1 MRRSRESDYIQI
13 HGRQPVNEAL
23 LNGWPIREVVVRKG
37 PRDAILTEMVSK
49 ASALGVRTTVMEA
62 PAFDRR
68 FSRDTQ
74 GVVAIVKE
82 VQTQN
87 LDDLRRDIPRGQDPL
102 FVALDG
108 IEDPHNLGA
117 ITRTCLAMGVHAVV
131 IPKHRT
137 ASLGEGAA
145 KSSAG
150 AIFRQPICQVSNI
163 HYFIEWAKRQGL
175 WVYGLDASATEDI
188 WNTDLSG
195 PVALIIGGEDKGL
208 ARLTREK
215 CDFLVKIPMTGRIG
229 SLNASVA
236 CGMAISE
243 CQRQRQQKPSDRP

>member
-1 MRRSRESDYIQI
+1 VRGSRGSDYIEI
-13 HGRQPVNEAL
+13 YGRQPVNEAL
-23 LNGWPIREVVVRKG
+23 SKGWPVRELVVRQG
-37 PRDAILTEMVSK
+37 ARETSLTEMISRA
-49 ASALGVRTTVMEA
+49 ASLGVKITVME
-62 PAFDRR
+62 PSAFDRKFPR
-68 FSRDTQ
+68 QSQ
-74 GVVAIVKE
+74 GVVAVVRD
-82 VQTQN
+82 VQTVN
-87 LDDLRRDIPRGQDPL
+87 LDDVKRDIPQGQVPL

-131 IPKHRT
+131 VPKRRT

-163 HYFIEWAKRQGL
+163 HYFIEWAKREGL
-175 WVYGLDASATEDI
+175 WVYGLDAGATSDI

-195 PVALIIGGEDKGL
+195 PVALVIGGEDKGL

-215 CDFLVKIPMTGRIG
+215 CDFLVKIPMSGRIG

-236 CGMAISE
+236 CGMALSE
-243 CQRQRQQKPSDRP
+243 CQRQRQQKTSNRL

>member
-1 MRRSRESDYIQI
+1 VRRSKELKYVRI

-23 LNGWPIREVVVRKG
+23 LSGWPVREVVVRQGSK
-37 PRDAILTEMVSK
+37 DAFLTEVVSK
-49 ASALGVRTTVMEA
+49 ASSLGIKTVLMDSA
-62 PAFDRR
+62 AFDRTFPR
-68 FSRDTQ
+68 QSQ
-74 GVVAIVKE
+74 GVVATVIE
-82 VQTQN
+82 VETRN
-87 LDDLRRDIPRGQDPL
+87 LDDVKRDIPAGQDPL

-150 AIFRQPICQVSNI
+150 AIFKQPICQVSNI
-163 HYFIEWAKRQGL
+163 HYFIEWAKRQGM
-175 WVYGLDASATEDI
+175 WVYGLDAGATSDI
-188 WNTDLSG
+188 WNTDLTG
-195 PVALIIGGEDKGL
+195 PLALIIGGEDRGL

-215 CDFLVKIPMTGRIG
+215 CDFLVKIPMVGEIG

-236 CGMAISE
+236 SGIAISE
-243 CQRQRQQKPSDRP
+243 CKRQRQEKASKRP

>member
-1 MRRSRESDYIQI
+1 VRRSKELKYVRI

-23 LNGWPIREVVVRKG
+23 SDGWPIREIVVRQG
-37 PRDAILTEMVSK
+37 SRDAFLSEIVSK
-49 ASALGVRTTVMEA
+49 ASALGIKTVQMDSS
-62 PAFDRR
+62 AFDRTFPR
-68 FSRDTQ
+68 QSQ
-74 GVVAIVKE
+74 GVVATVRE
-82 VQTQN
+82 VETRN
-87 LDDLRRDIPRGQDPL
+87 LDDVLREIPAGQDPL

-117 ITRTCLAMGVHAVV
+117 ITRTCLAMGVHAIV

-150 AIFRQPICQVSNI
+150 AIFKQPICQVSNI
-163 HYFIEWAKRQGL
+163 HYFIEWAKRQGM
-175 WVYGLDASATEDI
+175 WVYGLDAGATADI

-195 PVALIIGGEDKGL
+195 PVALIIGGEDRGL

-215 CDFLVKIPMTGRIG
+215 CDFLLRIPMAGRIG

-236 CGMAISE
+236 CGIAISE
-243 CQRQRQQKPSDRP
+243 CRRQRQQKASKRP